1 MKGGR
6 AHKVPLSPAAVDL
19 LTSLPDRED
28 HVFTSVRGSPLSDAY
43 LSKVPKLLGHDVTAH
58 GFRSTFRTWAQEC
71 TRVADEVAEL
81 ALAHVGTDATRAA
94 YARGELL
101 EKRRKLMSD
110 WQRYCEGG

>member
-1 MKGGR
+1 MGGVAGLHLYCR
-6 AHKVPLSPAAVDL
+6 APAPGA
-19 LTSLPDRED
+19 E
-28 HVFTSVRGSPLSDAY
+28 
-43 LSKVPKLLGHDVTAH
+43 TAGRSWVLRVQVGAKRRDN

-81 ALAHVGTDATRAA
+81 ALAHVGTDATRAV

-110 WQRYCEGG
+110 WQRYCERHR